1 MPCSGS
7 ASRGDATYHRL
18 VDRTRP
24 RLGHSWLAWA
34 TGAACCLLVSCSSGV
49 DAPALPEV
57 TGADEL
63 PNGRLLL
70 FPVPSP
76 ERLLGRAVTRGADG
90 SFSIAED
97 IAPGCELRVVRE
109 PSRVTLRKEANMKE
123 ATNVGAGY
131 ASVASFQ
138 AKWGKDLAVRI
149 EADNQEIVRADLS
162 GPCGEE
168 VVSEVYVGTGARKV
182 VRGAAVAV
190 DVRGGALGVQA
201 GGGTDRSQDA
211 LDEMKWT
218 EPQAYAFRTRASTG
232 GSKSLEVEVRTAPK
246 IIEGDAVRFTITT
259 SEPASLVVFYLGADG
274 KGDQLVPS
282 NEDPRPRTLAQE
294 PFSIPTAAQER
305 QGVKFVASLLQPGKP
320 AKERLLVYAFKE
332 EGDFAALRGVVDE
345 AAGDAPKLEELLN
358 ARLAN
363 LPPARFRKRVLAYT
377 IEPKG

>member
-1 MPCSGS
+1 MKTRGS
-7 ASRGDATYHRL
+7 ARIG
-18 VDRTRP
+18 
-24 RLGHSWLAWA
+24 WLAA
-34 TGAACCLLVSCSSGV
+34 VCLSASCGSGI
-49 DAPALPEV
+49 DAPSLPEV
-57 TGADEL
+57 TGADDL

-70 FPVPSP
+70 FPISNP
-76 ERLLGRAVTRGADG
+76 ERILGRAVIRGADG
-90 SFSIAED
+90 AFVIAED

-109 PSRVTLRKEANMKE
+109 PSRVALRKEANMKE

-149 EADNQEIVRADLS
+149 EAQNQEIVRADLS
-162 GPCGEE
+162 GPCGDE
-168 VVSEVYVGTGARKV
+168 VVSEVFVGTGARRV
-182 VRGAAVAV
+182 VRGAGVAV
-190 DVRGGALGVQA
+190 DARGGAFGVQA

-218 EPQAYAFRTRASTG
+218 EPQAYAFRTRASTT
-232 GSKSLEVEVRTAPK
+232 SKSLEVEVSTAPR

-282 NEDPRPRTLAQE
+282 NEDPRPRTQAHA
-294 PFSIPTAAQER
+294 PFPIPTAAQER
-305 QGVKFVASLLQPGKP
+305 QGVKFVATLLEPGKP
-320 AKERLLVYAFKE
+320 AKERLLVYAFRE

-345 AAGDAPKLEELLN
+345 AAGDAPKLEELLTT
-358 ARLAN
+358 RLAN

-377 IEPKG
+377 IEPKKG